1 MQGGGP
7 PMPSRAPTGGHDDD
21 GIHARKPEPIDDEID
36 FTPMVDIVFLLL
48 IFFIMTTKISS
59 GKKVDLP
66 KAFHGDNVV
75 EKDCVVLIVEKG
87 SGDTALVSKADG
99 AALSND
105 VDQQESEIAEY
116 VEAGLGSGKTQVM
129 IKAEGQ
135 VRYGEVER
143 IRQAISAAVEDG
155 QLIQIG
161 VHQ

>member
-7 PMPSRAPTGGHDDD
+7 PIPSRSSMGEHDDE
-21 GIHARKPEPIDDEID
+21 GIHARKPEQIDDEID

-48 IFFIMTTKISS
+48 IFFIMTTNISS
-59 GKKVDLP
+59 AKKVALP

-87 SGDTALVSKADG
+87 SGDNAQVSKADG
-99 AALSND
+99 VPLSND

-116 VEAGLGSGKTQVM
+116 VEAGLGGGKTQVM
-129 IKAEGQ
+129 IKAEGD

-143 IRQAISAAVEDG
+143 IRRAISTAVEEG